1 MYVHRLVYELNNC
14 VFMCLSVVA
23 IPLVPRT
30 VTFDIALPCTPA
42 CRVVHILR
50 DIAGMVELSAR
61 YLNIGPARRH
71 YGEARLAS

>member
-1 MYVHRLVYELNNC
+1 M
-14 VFMCLSVVA
+14 SVVA
-23 IPLVPRT
+23 VPKVPRT

-50 DIAGMVELSAR
+50 DIAGMTQLSAR

-71 YGEARLAS
+71 YGQARLPS